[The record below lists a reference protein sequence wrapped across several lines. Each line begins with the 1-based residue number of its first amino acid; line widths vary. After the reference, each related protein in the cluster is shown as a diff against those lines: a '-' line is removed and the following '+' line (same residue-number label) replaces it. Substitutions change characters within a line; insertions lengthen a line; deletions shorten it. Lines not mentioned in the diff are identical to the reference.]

1 MCLLSL
7 LVFLLDVIC
16 NLIFFSCK
24 FVCFCSQF
32 LLREQYPK
40 NAWISHNGHWVA
52 ASDWANLF
60 LFLLTKILMSR
71 SEIFLF
77 CFVLWRVARFRL
89 QFAAPAYILSR
100 CCRFAWQFFSF
111 RLQKEMNAVDD
122 AAGIAR
128 HCCCCRCRYGFVVII
143 VADVIV
149 CCCSCFYCCWDFS
162 YANLSF
168 I

>member
-1 MCLLSL
+1 M
-7 LVFLLDVIC
+7 FVIII
-16 NLIFFSCK
+16 IFFIRRNMQFNIFSCK
-24 FVCFCSQF
+24 FVCCFSLSFSCANNI
-32 LLREQYPK
+32 PK

-89 QFAAPAYILSR
+89 QFAAPVYILSR

-128 HCCCCRCRYGFVVII
+128 HCCCYRRCCYGFVVII

-149 CCCSCFYCCWDFS
+149 CCCSCFLLLLRFFLC
-162 YANLSF
+162 
-168 I
+168 